1 MIRSEVLLTWN
12 GDIVRQRAK
21 NLAGKSAWTI
31 GMAVLSDAKML
42 CAVNYGYL
50 AASLMVADDER
61 KTKLDSPASFASE
74 VPPAGHS
81 VSTFREIKA
90 PTVESDLVGEVF
102 VGTAVDYGPYV
113 EYGTI
118 KTNAQPFLR
127 PALDMAR
134 GKAPTI
140 VEIEGKLAFGEYF
153 V

>member
-1 MIRSEVLLTWN
+1 MRSEVLLKWN

-21 NLAGKSAWTI
+21 NLAGKSVWTI

-42 CAVNYGYL
+42 CAVRYGYL
-50 AASLMVADDER
+50 AASLMAADDEK
-61 KTKLDSPASFASE
+61 KTKLDSPISFASE
-74 VPPAGHS
+74 TPPANHS
-81 VSTFREIKA
+81 VGSFREIKP
-90 PTVESDLVGEVF
+90 PTIISDLVGEVY

-118 KTNAQPFLR
+118 KTDAQPFLR

-140 VEIEGKLAFGEYF
+140 VMIEGKLAFGEYLK
-153 V
+153 